1 MDLTQLEVMKKTGIN
16 NKTLSG
22 YENGVAEPD
31 IDTLTILFSLYGIS
45 ADEVLKIKNNKSTE
59 NIIKL
64 SDSEF
69 LLIQEFRNLENSQK
83 EDLLL
88 VLKALNKSKQ
98 NQTNKT
104 G

>member
-31 IDTLTILFSLYGIS
+31 IDTLTILFNLYGIS
-45 ADEVLKIKNNKSTE
+45 ADEVLKIKNNSME

-64 SDSEF
+64 SDSEY

-83 EDLLL
+83 KDLLL
-88 VLKALNKSKQ
+88 VLKALNKS
-98 NQTNKT
+98 NQDKTNKT